1 MQELSSLFKVMSER
15 GNGAA
20 LDRPF
25 SSPYHWAGF
34 QVIGGGGPAREK
46 VVSGRVKVSF
56 VVLVVIGG
64 VFTPKTARTSLGS
77 SASP

>member
-1 MQELSSLFKVMSER
+1 MPTTAGLNTRAPKKMKTTPLQDARGLSPEDSDALMQELSSLFKVMSER

-34 QVIGGGGPAREK
+34 QV
-46 VVSGRVKVSF
+46 
-56 VVLVVIGG
+56 
-64 VFTPKTARTSLGS
+64 
-77 SASP
+77 

>member
-1 MQELSSLFKVMSER
+1 MVKLESNHQTKTWQDARGLSPEDSDALMQELSSLFKVMSER

-34 QVIGGGGPAREK
+34 QVTRRGGRAESER
-46 VVSGRVKVSF
+46 
-56 VVLVVIGG
+56 VIGG
-64 VFTPKTARTSLGS
+64 A
-77 SASP
+77 